1 MFDEKS
7 FLHYS
12 INSFFRFR
20 QISVHFFSK
29 KLILAIFE
37 RHIQPTQHKKERKSL
52 HDSSVYIYYICIDN

>member
-1 MFDEKS
+1 MKNHFCTTK
-7 FLHYS
+7 LIH
-12 INSFFRFR
+12 FFGSAKFPC
-20 QISVHFFSK
+20 IFFSK